1 MICVNLNNTIER
13 HYPWHVY
20 ILFQLQDNAHF
31 DCLVARE
38 IGLILGQNRTPDIYI
53 DFVEWI
59 VILLW
64 SHVPDLYFA
73 FCLLVPVVLSRPSR
87 A

>member
-53 DFVEWI
+53 DFVE
-59 VILLW
+59 
-64 SHVPDLYFA
+64 
-73 FCLLVPVVLSRPSR
+73 
-87 A
+87 